1 MIISNNQIQNILKV
15 YGEQA
20 KVGKSARQPSA
31 GPAQRKDEVVLSAQA
46 QEFSQILQALRNMP
60 EVREDKVK
68 ELADRI
74 AAGNYQVD
82 AKEIAEKMVGRIIA
96 DRVR

>member
-15 YGEQA
+15 YSEQT
-20 KVGKSARQPSA
+20 KVGKSSRPASTSQVQRQ
-31 GPAQRKDEVVLSAQA
+31 DEVVLSAQA
-46 QEFSQILQALRNMP
+46 QEFSQILQALKNMP

-74 AAGNYQVD
+74 AAGNYHVD
-82 AKEIAEKMVGRIIA
+82 AKEIADKMLGRIVA
-96 DRVR
+96 DRLR